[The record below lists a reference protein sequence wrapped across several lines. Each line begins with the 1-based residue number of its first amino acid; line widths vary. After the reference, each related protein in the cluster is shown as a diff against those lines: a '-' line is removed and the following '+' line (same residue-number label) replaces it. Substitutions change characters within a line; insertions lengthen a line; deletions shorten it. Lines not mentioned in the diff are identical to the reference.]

1 MYERKRSE
9 SIKLLDGATSAKSS
23 VAYPISDY
31 TQMFISLATD
41 NSAEWTIKIQGSFS
55 DECPDFSQAASADNQ
70 WSYISVRNLEDG
82 TNIDGTTG
90 VALEGTDAVIDL
102 LVNTPAL
109 RWIGVTITT
118 YTAGTFNVI
127 LNGFSS

>member
-1 MYERKRSE
+1 MYRKWEE

-23 VAYPISDY
+23 VAYPMSDY
-31 TQMFISLATD
+31 EQVFLTLATAD
-41 NSAEWTIKIQGSFS
+41 NAEWTIKIQGSFQN
-55 DECPDFSQAASADNQ
+55 EAPDFSQSADADNQ

-82 TNIDGTTG
+82 TNTDGTTWI
-90 VALEGTDAVIDL
+90 ALEGTDSVASY
-102 LVNTPAL
+102 LVNTPGI

-118 YTAGTFNVI
+118 YTAGTFNVS

>member
-23 VAYPISDY
+23 AAYPISDY
-31 TQMFISLATD
+31 TQMFISIASAD
-41 NSAEWTIKIQGSFS
+41 NAEWTIKIQGSFS
-55 DECPDFSQAASADNQ
+55 DECPDFSQTASADNQ

-90 VALEGTDAVIDL
+90 IALEGTDSVSDY
-102 LVNTPAL
+102 LVNSPAL
-109 RWIGVTITT
+109 RWVGVTITT
-118 YTAGTFNVI
+118 YTTGTFNVI

>member
-1 MYERKRSE
+1 MYERKWSE
-9 SIKLLDGATSAKSS
+9 GIKLLDGATSAKSS

-31 TQMFISLATD
+31 TQMFISLATG
-41 NSAEWTIKIQGSFS
+41 NNAEGTIKIQGSFS
-55 DECPDFSQAASADNQ
+55 DKCPDFSQSADADNQ

-90 VALEGTDAVIDL
+90 IALEWTDTVADY

-118 YTAGTFNVI
+118 YTAGTFNVV